1 MKAVILAAGIGRR
14 MGSLTD
20 ECHKTLLEVGG
31 QTIIARIL
39 DGLHVNGVTD
49 VCIVTGYRAEEVEDY
64 VSREFPALGC
74 HFIRNSRFAS
84 TNNVYSMALALE
96 SIGLET
102 DVILI
107 ESDLVFEPDVI
118 TKLIKSDHPNVALV
132 DKYRTGMD
140 GTVVSVSAE
149 NVITQ
154 VIPGSL
160 QSANFDFFDKFKT
173 LNIYKFSAEFCRN
186 TFRKL
191 LTYYA
196 RIIDDNCY
204 YELILGILIYMQQV
218 QIHAEV
224 LEGELWAEV
233 DDPNDLRAAN
243 FIFMPSSRG
252 RQLESSWGGYWNTPV
267 TDFAFIR
274 NMYFPTSAML
284 SQMRASLPEL
294 VANYGS
300 TQTVLNEKLAY
311 FLRCRSEN
319 VHLLNGASQF
329 LATMLHRWFQ
339 PDRVLIPKPT
349 FGEYT
354 RLFPGARTY
363 GDCGAINLN
372 ELEDRAANADLVVV
386 VNPNN
391 PTGTTVRTEELQAL
405 ATRLPDKTLLVDE
418 SFIEF
423 SGQPSIVPWAE
434 ATHAT
439 NVLVLKSLSKS
450 LGVPGLRLG
459 FVFTVNDQLGARV
472 LQELPVWNVNSV
484 AEYFLEIILKCRDD
498 LAVSIEK
505 TISDRDAL
513 AAALGKLGMVDRVF
527 ASGANFVLVALT
539 LSSSAAKM
547 LADDL
552 LQHDNI
558 YVKDASSKFDDG
570 KVYWRLAVRTNEEN
584 ARLCELLRSKSVT
597 LSSVRS
603 KQSDEP

>member
-14 MGSLTD
+14 MGSLTN

-31 QTIIARIL
+31 RTIIARIL
-39 DGLHVNGVTD
+39 EGLRVNGVTD
-49 VCIVTGYRAEEVEDY
+49 ICIVTGYRAEEIEEY
-64 VSREFPALGC
+64 VSREFSSLSC
-74 HFIRNSRFAS
+74 LFIRNDRFAS

-96 SIGLET
+96 AIGLET

-107 ESDLVFEPDVI
+107 ESDLVFESDVI
-118 TKLIKSDHPNVALV
+118 TKLIKSDHSNVALV

-140 GTVVSVSAE
+140 GTVVSVSAD

-160 QSANFDFFDKFKT
+160 QSANFDFSDKFKT

-224 LEGELWAEV
+224 LEGETWAEV
-233 DDPNDLRAAN
+233 DDPNDLRIAN
-243 FIFMPSSRG
+243 FTFMPSG
-252 RQLESSWGGYWNTPV
+252 RRQQLESSWGGYWNTPV
-267 TDFAFIR
+267 TDFGFIR
-274 NMYFPTSAML
+274 NMHFPTSSML

-294 VANYGS
+294 VVNYGS
-300 TQTVLNEKLAY
+300 AQVILNQKLAY
-311 FLRCRSEN
+311 YLQCKAEN

-329 LATMLHRWFQ
+329 LSPMLQRWFQ

-354 RLFPGARTY
+354 RLFPEARTY
-363 GDCGAINLN
+363 GDCGTIDLG
-372 ELEDRAANADLVVV
+372 EIEDKAADADLVVV

-391 PTGTTVRTEELQAL
+391 PTGTTVRTEELRAL
-405 ATRLPDKTLLVDE
+405 ATRLPEKTILVDE

-423 SGQPSIVPWAE
+423 SGQPSIIPWTE

-459 FVFTVNDQLGARV
+459 FVFTVNDQFGARI
-472 LQELPVWNVNSV
+472 LQELPVWNTNSI
-484 AEYFLEIILKCRDD
+484 AEHFLEIILKYRND
-498 LAVSIEK
+498 LAASIK
-505 TISDRDAL
+505 RTISDREAL
-513 AAALGKLGMVDRVF
+513 ASALGKLKIVDHVF
-527 ASGANFVLVALT
+527 TSGANFILVALS
-539 LSSSAAKM
+539 LSSSAAEI
-547 LADDL
+547 LADNL

-558 YVKDASSKFDDG
+558 YVKDTSSKIDDG
-570 KVYWRLAVRTNEEN
+570 KVYWRVAVRTNKEN
-584 ARLCELLRSKSVT
+584 AHLCDLLRSRSAT
-597 LSSVRS
+597 LSG
-603 KQSDEP
+603 